1 MNHPTREEWVPYVF
15 GEATAEVRRR
25 LSAHLE
31 SCPECRAEI
40 EGWQRSRLR
49 LEAWKLPK
57 PVKRAEAPAPVLRW
71 AVAAAVVLGL
81 GLVIGRITAPA
92 PADVNWLRTE
102 IAASVK
108 SALATEFQREL
119 AQAHSQTSNVLA
131 ALEVRLAELSE
142 IESRQLLSSFLE
154 VFEHAREQDLQATLS
169 VLERIEREH
178 AAAYVALRKDLETVA
193 SMTDDELR
201 LARSRMIELAADL
214 RPRPTE

>member
-1 MNHPTREEWVPYVF
+1 MKHPTPEEWVPYVF
-15 GEATAEVRRR
+15 GEAPAEVRRR

-31 SCPECRAEI
+31 TCPECRTEI

-57 PVKRAEAPAPVLRW
+57 PAKRDEVRAPVLQW

-92 PADVNWLRTE
+92 PTDVNRLRTE
-102 IAASVK
+102 VLASVK
-108 SALATEFQREL
+108 STLVAEFQREL
-119 AQAHSQTSNVLA
+119 ARAHNHTSNVLA
-131 ALEVRLAELSE
+131 ALEARLVEASEAESQ
-142 IESRQLLSSFLE
+142 QLLSSFIE
-154 VFEHAREQDLQATLS
+154 AFDHAREEDRQATLA
-169 VLERIEREH
+169 VLDRIEREH